1 MIVVTG
7 GAGFIGSN
15 LIAAL
20 NSRDRNDIILVDD
33 LSDTAKIQ
41 NINDLTIADYIDKD
55 CFQETTKNSGLPSG
69 VEVVFHQGACS
80 DTMVS
85 DGRYVMEVN
94 FDYSKVLLR
103 ACVDNE
109 VPLIYALSLIHI

>member
-20 NSRDRNDIILVDD
+20 NLRGRRDVILVDD

-41 NINDLTIADYIDKD
+41 NISDLTIADYIDKD
-55 CFQETTKNSGLPSG
+55 HFQKIVNIS
-69 VEVVFHQGACS
+69 VFA
-80 DTMVS
+80 
-85 DGRYVMEVN
+85 R
-94 FDYSKVLLR
+94 LR
-103 ACVDNE
+103 RFSCRF
-109 VPLIYALSLIHI
+109 LSEFHEIL

>member
-20 NSRDRNDIILVDD
+20 NLRGRRDVILVDD
-33 LSDTAKIQ
+33 LSDTAKIE
-41 NINDLTIADYIDKD
+41 NISDLAIADYIDKED
-55 CFQETTKNSGLPSG
+55 FQKIVNSSGLSAG
-69 VEVVFHQGACS
+69 VEAVFHQGACS

-94 FDYSKVLLR
+94 FEYSKSLLR
-103 ACVDNE
+103 ACAGSQ
-109 VPLIYALSLIHI
+109 VPLIYASSAP

>member
-20 NSRDRNDIILVDD
+20 NLRGRRDVILVDD

-41 NINDLTIADYIDKD
+41 NISDLTMTDYIDKD
-55 CFQETTKNSGLPSG
+55 HFQKIANVSASYIKTTSLPFSPFENYWFRQ
-69 VEVVFHQGACS
+69 VNALILTFV
-80 DTMVS
+80 DT
-85 DGRYVMEVN
+85 N
-94 FDYSKVLLR
+94 
-103 ACVDNE
+103 
-109 VPLIYALSLIHI
+109 